1 MSNLKTLKS
10 GLFSAALAALVTL
23 SIQDLIPNPQD
34 ASAFYLK
41 NIYQILANQSVSN
54 VLISSTVAS
63 PPPFSPPP
71 FAVCLNSLWFLS
83 LVVSLTSALL
93 ATSVQQWARRYLK
106 VTRLRYS
113 LHERARI
120 RAFFHRG
127 VERWHLSWAAHVVS
141 ILQHLS
147 LFLFFAGI
155 LLWLW
160 NTNQTVFNAVLWSV
174 VLFTVAYVFIT
185 VLPIFRPE
193 SPYYTGLSSLVWLLC
208 SRVLYYYFKV
218 LYKISGRFR
227 GSMKYYRKR
236 LSVGVDNLAELA
248 ATSEWSPTADPYILR
263 STFYALG
270 EDKEMD
276 QFLESILGLFNSR
289 LVNIPQGIPHD
300 DVLPVGALVDA
311 LSGFLDRTFSS
322 YSVCKSVKTR
332 RFVICLDATAAT
344 SSDAVRDFLHRVL
357 TMLWHGVLQ
366 SIEIGQYLGKVGK
379 HPDPEIGLYAQ
390 CLVAGVIACAQERD
404 GRWSALAM
412 DQLCISGDHLRHYIA
427 HGDSVL
433 LANLIHIT
441 RMILRSFRTD
451 HDTAY
456 ISSRSFPSI
465 TQFDIRH
472 TLPELQ
478 HDFCALW
485 NEVVQAARDTSP
497 HSIPI
502 CILRHIRHLYTALHQ
517 DTLAAPT
524 SFSASTPDH
533 DDALSHGSSYPQC
546 NVEDHH
552 QLAIEHIP

>member
-34 ASAFYLK
+34 TSAFYLK
-41 NIYQILANQSVSN
+41 NIYQLLANQSVSN
-54 VLISSTVAS
+54 VFIGSTVAS

-71 FAVCLNSLWFLS
+71 FAVWLNSLWFLS

-147 LFLFFAGI
+147 LFLFFAGL

-160 NTNQTVFNAVLWSV
+160 NTNQTVYNAVLWSV

-227 GSMKYYRKR
+227 GSKKYYRKR

-248 ATSEWSPTADPYILR
+248 ATSEWSSTADPYILR

-276 QFLESILGLFNSR
+276 QFLESILGFFNSR
-289 LVNIPQGIPHD
+289 LVNIQGIPHD
-300 DVLPVGALVDA
+300 VLPVRALVDA
-311 LSGFLDRTFSS
+311 LIGFLDWTFSS

-332 RFVICLDATAAT
+332 RFVICLDATVAT
-344 SSDAVRDFLHRVL
+344 SSYAVRDFLHQVL
-357 TMLWHGVLQ
+357 AMLWHGVLQ
-366 SIEIGQYLGKVGK
+366 SIEIGQHLGKVGK
-379 HPDPEIGLYAQ
+379 HSDPVIGLYAQ

-404 GRWSALAM
+404 DRWSALAI

-433 LANLIHIT
+433 LANLNHIT

-456 ISSRSFPSI
+456 ISSRIFPSI
-465 TQFDIRH
+465 TQFDIRQ

-485 NEVVQAARDTSP
+485 NEVVQAARDTSS

-502 CILRHIRHLYTALHQ
+502 CILRYIRHLYTALHQ

-546 NVEDHH
+546 NVEGHH
-552 QLAIEHIP
+552 QLEIEQIP